1 MRRREDPEVHAWL
14 DKARGDLVMADL
26 ARKPEQDL
34 PDQALFHAQQAAEKA
49 LKALLVALDRPV
61 PRTHDLLVL
70 VDDLVDRFEELD
82 ALALDLARLSAYGVA
97 PRYPGR
103 WDDPDTTE
111 VEAAIRIASKVLART
126 LELLAG

>member
-1 MRRREDPEVHAWL
+1 M
-14 DKARGDLVMADL
+14 
-26 ARKPEQDL
+26 
-34 PDQALFHAQQAAEKA
+34 
-49 LKALLVALDRPV
+49 ALDRPV

-103 WDDPDTTE
+103 WDDPDIRE
-111 VEAAIRIASKVLART
+111 VEAAIQIASNLLART
-126 LELLAG
+126 LALLAG